1 MHQGILPNLGFS
13 LANSQQDDST
23 QSIPEV
29 SVVLPNFN
37 HGEFIRN
44 SILSILN
51 QSVQPLEI
59 IVIDDA
65 STDRSVPI
73 IEKLIEE
80 IPTVRLIRNKENKG
94 VIYGMN
100 LGTMEAEGE
109 IVLYRA
115 ADDHLLPDSISH
127 AQEAFAQT
135 PGASIAFGETIF
147 FERDPCNGT
156 KETLALSS
164 TTKFFPRNDL
174 LQEWVPDFNL
184 PSSACFV
191 RKSAVL
197 SVGGFKDEA
206 KWHSDWLCFTT
217 IALRDGLTFIPQ
229 PITGFRLNPQS
240 YGNSSLMKQGSQ
252 RPVLRYLVNEV
263 MNYEDGL
270 RELFFASG
278 AFAIF
283 GDSIRSLLAEEKGSL
298 PKGSEKLLP
307 NEWERKCF
315 SGKIH
320 RHGIS
325 GVVANRLENLMG
337 EISSIENTEGKAA
350 YVYGAGLQTS
360 ILLYIWEKLSLPS
373 LSGIIVSQKGD
384 HSDFQGYPVFSLES
398 IAETETYLIVLS
410 SKSFESEMAANLD
423 NSLPSVRRL
432 SFWIKELTKL

>member
-1 MHQGILPNLGFS
+1 MSKTLGLSVVIPNHNHSSFLREAVESCLNQTRKADEIILIDDRS
-13 LANSQQDDST
+13 TDDSWE
-23 QSIPEV
+23 IMEDFARRFPPVRIFRNEENEG
-29 SVVLPNFN
+29 VV
-37 HGEFIRN
+37 HCM
-44 SILSILN
+44 
-51 QSVQPLEI
+51 
-59 IVIDDA
+59 
-65 STDRSVPI
+65 
-73 IEKLIEE
+73 
-80 IPTVRLIRNKENKG
+80 NKG
-94 VIYGMN
+94 TEKATGDCI
-100 LGTMEAEGE
+100 LF
-109 IVLYRA
+109 RA
-115 ADDHLLPDSISH
+115 ADDHLVPDAMFS
-127 AQEAFAQT
+127 AKEAFANQPDAT
-135 PGASIAFGETIF
+135 IAFGETIF